1 MRFCRCVKW
10 GWATFCYLCE
20 LRVDNVDDAEDN
32 GNMKLHIDADTLIDS
47 HGGVSEFAR
56 YLTDHGYAVSR
67 QCVSKWGKEQMIPM
81 RAWLRIYEIELKCGI
96 RLDLRAYIKEGK

>member
-1 MRFCRCVKW
+1 
-10 GWATFCYLCE
+10 
-20 LRVDNVDDAEDN
+20 
-32 GNMKLHIDADTLIDS
+32 MKLHIDADTLIDS

-56 YLTDHGYAVSR
+56 YLTEHGYAVSR

>member
-1 MRFCRCVKW
+1 M
-10 GWATFCYLCE
+10 CE